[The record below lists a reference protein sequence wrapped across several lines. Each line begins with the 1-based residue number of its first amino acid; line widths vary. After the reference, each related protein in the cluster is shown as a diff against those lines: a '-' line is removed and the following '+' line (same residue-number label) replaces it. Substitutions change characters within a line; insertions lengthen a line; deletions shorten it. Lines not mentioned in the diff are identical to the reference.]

1 MEPMNWTVHVRK
13 DGCEVWTGSQVLSPA
28 RATAGGL
35 LRYARQGRF
44 APGRGVRAEAER
56 HRLPQPHRRGRVAGK
71 AFRRLLKAAGLPGF
85 RLYDLRHTYAS
96 LLLAA
101 GAPITYVSAQLGHAT
116 PTTTLRYYAKWI
128 PSKGQ
133 RWVEVLDGADLR
145 AEANFGT
152 RIWNQPGPSM
162 KVVAQAA
169 EKFGEP
175 SRDRTEDPL
184 IKRSSRCHDPRVICG
199 SQVCRV
205 RRDAA
210 GHATQAQPRE
220 SPRKRWKGPIGSHP
234 RGPALPPSACAF
246 SLIGR
251 RDNPQFGGADW
262 VSSMPGKLR
271 DG

>member
-101 GAPITYVSAQLGHAT
+101 GAPITYVS
-116 PTTTLRYYAKWI
+116 
-128 PSKGQ
+128 
-133 RWVEVLDGADLR
+133 
-145 AEANFGT
+145 
-152 RIWNQPGPSM
+152 GP
-162 KVVAQAA
+162 A
-169 EKFGEP
+169 
-175 SRDRTEDPL
+175 R
-184 IKRSSRCHDPRVICG
+184 
-199 SQVCRV
+199 
-205 RRDAA
+205 
-210 GHATQAQPRE
+210 PRE
-220 SPRKRWKGPIGSHP
+220 SDDYAPLLREVDPEQGTALGRGAGRSRSTRRGQFWNQNLEPTGS
-234 RGPALPPSACAF
+234 LDE
-246 SLIGR
+246 GR
-251 RDNPQFGGADW
+251 RASGGEIW
-262 VSSMPGKLR
+262 
-271 DG
+271 